1 MIQFQLCYTSD
12 STWNGNVNSV
22 DHQDGVCVLSR
33 RTGEKLT
40 FTSCINWMKWLT
52 GPATRW
58 SLSVIKRSPALKSFL
73 TSALQSTL
81 TSDLPTEDWRQ
92 RDRFLS
98 SVCVLSFSHNIELCL
113 GKQLITTACDTFNNT
128 CSNKCV
134 LLCYYWLLQMTCK
147 W

>member
-12 STWNGNVNSV
+12 STWNGNVNPV
-22 DHQDGVCVLSR
+22 DHQAGVCVLSR
-33 RTGEKLT
+33 STGEKLT
-40 FTSCINWMKWLT
+40 FTSCINWTKWLT

-58 SLSVIKRSPALKSFL
+58 SLSVIKRSPTLKSFL
-73 TSALQSTL
+73 TSALQSTV
-81 TSDLPTEDWRQ
+81 TSDLPTQDWRQ

-98 SVCVLSFSHNIELCL
+98 SVCVLSFSHIELCFRR
-113 GKQLITTACDTFNNT
+113 QLIITTCDTFNNT

-134 LLCYYWLLQMTCK
+134 LLCYYWRLQMTCK